1 MYGPFGLGN
10 NVAGIVFVLLV
21 VAFLAVVAI
30 GSGFLIYAANQLKKR
45 EDAAPKAD

>member
-10 NVAGIVFVLLV
+10 NVAGIVFILLV

-30 GSGFLIYAANQLKKR
+30 GSGFLIYAARELKKC
-45 EDAAPKAD
+45 EDTRTNAE